1 MQRYAE
7 AEETYAECER
17 QAPNDVDRMLFV
29 RGTNYLHMKEF
40 EKSRTYLAAALAR
53 SPDHEPTLINY
64 GGQCILP
71 VHTMYYQGYI
81 YVYIII
87 QKHEL
92 VKMINRQAIV
102 RSVYIFTY
110 VAIFSTTALCRHCSA
125 SCKRLRES
133 SGAI

>member
-29 RGTNYLHMKEF
+29 RGTNYLHMREF
-40 EKSRTYLAAALAR
+40 EKSHTYLAAALAH

-71 VHTMYYQGYI
+71 VCITRGI
-81 YVYIII
+81 YVLL
-87 QKHEL
+87 KSCL
-92 VKMINRQAIV
+92 LG
-102 RSVYIFTY
+102 TY
-110 VAIFSTTALCRHCSA
+110 TI
-125 SCKRLRES
+125 
-133 SGAI
+133 

>member
-40 EKSRTYLAAALAR
+40 EKSRTYLATALAR

-64 GGQCILP
+64 GGQCIYYITST
-71 VHTMYYQGYI
+71 TMYNQGYI
-81 YVYIII
+81 YYIYRCMN
-87 QKHEL
+87 L
-92 VKMINRQAIV
+92 
-102 RSVYIFTY
+102 
-110 VAIFSTTALCRHCSA
+110 
-125 SCKRLRES
+125 
-133 SGAI
+133 